1 MARVF
6 KNFDVSSLYPNIVR
20 IFGYYS
26 RSQKNK
32 SKYVDT
38 LKLRMDA
45 KHKRLSQDV
54 LNSLDVTNDDLKGGL
69 KLPINAYT
77 GALRAKFNALYDP
90 LQGFSICTTAQQ
102 LILQLIY
109 DLKQVPTVEII
120 MANTDAVGYTIE
132 EEYQLQALQVIK
144 DWEELTNLEMEED
157 NIVKMVMRDVNNY
170 CEIVQVGDNDFKVN
184 YKGGEFKG
192 NHKFVW
198 NKEEKIFEYSFD
210 DEIEANSL
218 TIVSEALLKKLLFDI
233 PIEDTINNCND
244 IFRFQMITH
253 LGSTYEKCVQETT
266 MDYSTEIKQL
276 EEEYI
281 RLINTPYENTAIELE
296 QWENLEILENKKQSI
311 LDRINYLKNNS
322 IKDIEL
328 QRNNRIYASNGT
340 SGTIIKVKPD
350 GRRDS
355 LALCPPNPI
364 VDNKNE
370 CTIEDVNKLWYI
382 KIANQKLNDF
392 LGIKRL
398 TEYKKEEL
406 LTMAND
412 LGMVVDK
419 KVKKDD
425 LIKLIEERNEVKK
438 TSEKKSNNERCII
451 DNRIGSK
458 IGHMTIVSFAYS
470 KGRHTYWNC
479 RCDCGRSCIKRLD
492 GLSSSKYKACNKC
505 FNKMK
510 KVNQSSNGDTIDGSV
525 YKRLYNI
532 WVNMKRRCRDK
543 KSSAYYLYGA
553 KGRDVCDEWFKSYLT
568 FKKWAI
574 ENGYQDNLTL
584 DRIDNN
590 GDYCPENC
598 RWATVAEQNRNT
610 SRTRHLY
617 YNNTE
622 YCLSDLSKLTH
633 IPRTT
638 LHMYLAKYNNNVEK
652 AISEYLKNKER
663 RIK

>member
-20 IFGYYS
+20 IFGYSS

-120 MANTDAVGYTIE
+120 MANTDAVGYTID
-132 EEYQLQALQVIK
+132 EEYQPQAVQVIK
-144 DWEELTNLEMEED
+144 DWEDLTSLEMEED

-192 NHKFVW
+192 KHKFAW
-198 NKEEKIFEYSFD
+198 NKDEQIFEYSFD

-253 LGSTYEKCVQETT
+253 LGGTYEKCVQE
-266 MDYSTEIKQL
+266 SP
-276 EEEYI
+276 
-281 RLINTPYENTAIELE
+281 NG
-296 QWENLEILENKKQSI
+296 
-311 LDRINYLKNNS
+311 
-322 IKDIEL
+322 DIEL

-370 CTIEDVNKLWYI
+370 CTIEDVNKSWYI

-398 TEYKKEEL
+398 TEYKKDEL
-406 LTMAND
+406 LAMVND
-412 LGMVVDK
+412 LGIVVDK

-425 LIKLIEERNEVKK
+425 LIKLIEERNEVKNMATKKVETDVIAMNIYKKIAEMTKDIRQHDFVLDCVNPSNLGGKEYASISQYYNVIHNLCDKYNLLFQWSVIEFYGIEKDVFKPVGKMPSHVATVRCLGKFINLDNPTESLDYYTIASGSDIADKSTSGASTLAFRNWFDKNFTPKYMNEYDEEISGEEVK
-438 TSEKKSNNERCII
+438 TEEPKIPTYIPTERKEEIKKEVVETKQHEESDDEDIKEVI
-451 DNRIGSK
+451 SK
-458 IGHMTIVSFAYS
+458 IMKV
-470 KGRHTYWNC
+470 RE
-479 RCDCGRSCIKRLD
+479 
-492 GLSSSKYKACNKC
+492 LSGN
-505 FNKMK
+505 
-510 KVNQSSNGDTIDGSV
+510 
-525 YKRLYNI
+525 
-532 WVNMKRRCRDK
+532 
-543 KSSAYYLYGA
+543 
-553 KGRDVCDEWFKSYLT
+553 DEWGK
-568 FKKWAI
+568 
-574 ENGYQDNLTL
+574 ETL
-584 DRIDNN
+584 KALYS
-590 GDYCPENC
+590 GE
-598 RWATVAEQNRNT
+598 VT
-610 SRTRHLY
+610 SADIL
-617 YNNTE
+617 
-622 YCLSDLSKLTH
+622 
-633 IPRTT
+633 
-638 LHMYLAKYNNNVEK
+638 
-652 AISEYLKNKER
+652 AISLKVDTKLESLGATE
-663 RIK
+663 

>member
-20 IFGYYS
+20 IFGYSS

-120 MANTDAVGYTIE
+120 MANTDAVGYTID
-132 EEYQLQALQVIK
+132 EEYQPQAVQVIK
-144 DWEELTNLEMEED
+144 DWEDLTSLEMEED

-192 NHKFVW
+192 KHKFAW
-198 NKEEKIFEYSFD
+198 NKDEQIFEYSFD

-253 LGSTYEKCVQETT
+253 LGGTYEKCVQE
-266 MDYSTEIKQL
+266 SP
-276 EEEYI
+276 
-281 RLINTPYENTAIELE
+281 NG
-296 QWENLEILENKKQSI
+296 
-311 LDRINYLKNNS
+311 
-322 IKDIEL
+322 DIEL

-370 CTIEDVNKLWYI
+370 CTIEDVNKSWYI

-398 TEYKKEEL
+398 TEYKKDEL
-406 LTMAND
+406 LAMIND
-412 LGMVVDK
+412 LGIVVDK

-425 LIKLIEERNEVKK
+425 LIKLIEERNEVKNMATKKVETDVIAMNIYKKIAEMTKDIRQHDFVLDCVNPSNLGGKEYASISQYYNVIHNLCDKYDLLFQWSVIEFYGIEKDVFKPVGKMPSHVATVRCLGKFINLDNPTESLDYYTIASGSDIADKSTSGASTLAFRNWFDKNFTPKYMNEYDEEISGEEVK
-438 TSEKKSNNERCII
+438 TEEPKIPTYIPTERKEEIKKEVVETKQHEESDDEDIKEVI
-451 DNRIGSK
+451 SK
-458 IGHMTIVSFAYS
+458 IMKV
-470 KGRHTYWNC
+470 RE
-479 RCDCGRSCIKRLD
+479 
-492 GLSSSKYKACNKC
+492 LSGN
-505 FNKMK
+505 
-510 KVNQSSNGDTIDGSV
+510 
-525 YKRLYNI
+525 
-532 WVNMKRRCRDK
+532 
-543 KSSAYYLYGA
+543 
-553 KGRDVCDEWFKSYLT
+553 DEWGK
-568 FKKWAI
+568 
-574 ENGYQDNLTL
+574 ETL
-584 DRIDNN
+584 KALYS
-590 GDYCPENC
+590 GE
-598 RWATVAEQNRNT
+598 VT
-610 SRTRHLY
+610 SADIL
-617 YNNTE
+617 
-622 YCLSDLSKLTH
+622 
-633 IPRTT
+633 
-638 LHMYLAKYNNNVEK
+638 
-652 AISEYLKNKER
+652 AISLKVDTKLESLGVNE
-663 RIK
+663 